1 MSSKSTPPQSAAEQ
15 SAEQITS
22 NDPPQKES
30 SARSAL
36 WQSFL
41 TSLSN
46 NIFLLVGTIVTA
58 ALGPFVLSWAKSKFD
73 QSQRQLTLTT
83 TLVQFIEKAKSMDK
97 GDTIKIELL
106 SKFLADNKSVFTLE
120 TTQFDE
126 LLKQY
131 HTAIANEDEEAR
143 TIKSL
148 IEEKAGLLKIVEE
161 AKTKQAALEDKSHQ
175 INETLAMKQKELE
188 ILQDKLEAAPTQQ
201 EKDILNK
208 DIQNKQLQ
216 IEDSLKIIGDLNKQ
230 LEEAQKAA
238 QINQTPASEGKAKE
252 LAHDTLELSKKD
264 QELEKARGQ
273 IEELKARVE
282 ELYKFVTDTTG
293 GTWIYLGWKDDSGKI
308 QEPTLDIGNENRPS
322 INKSYVVARTVNV
335 RNIPTG
341 KDGRSYVI
349 SIIKDGYRVTLSEV
363 RDGMDTAVPGARG
376 KTLWG
381 KLSQVKNPSR
391 FTFEKL
397 FSFTR

>member
-1 MSSKSTPPQSAAEQ
+1 MKPDSPQPMSSKSTPPQSAAEQ

-308 QEPTLDIGNENRPS
+308 QEPTLDIGNENRPDR
-322 INKSYVVARTVNV
+322 KSVV
-335 RNIPTG
+335 
-341 KDGRSYVI
+341 
-349 SIIKDGYRVTLSEV
+349 
-363 RDGMDTAVPGARG
+363 
-376 KTLWG
+376 
-381 KLSQVKNPSR
+381 
-391 FTFEKL
+391 
-397 FSFTR
+397 